1 MNYLA
6 IGYGVFMIGYAA
18 VLAVMLRKSSPG
30 EGMTTWVVSH
40 AALRGSSGLLML
52 TAAFAAGAA
61 SVLVTCAGLALLAD
75 VAVTRHKKRRLREA
89 GALSAVDKSQ

>member
-6 IGYGVFMIGYAA
+6 IAYGVATIGYATA
-18 VLAVMLRKSSPG
+18 LALLLRKSSPG

-52 TAAFAAGAA
+52 AAVFATGAER
-61 SVLVTCAGLALLAD
+61 VLVTCSGLALLAD
-75 VAVTRHKKRRLREA
+75 VAITRRKKRELREA
-89 GALSAVDKSQ
+89 GALSTEATD